1 VCGETKGALQRKQ
14 SVPSLRYV
22 GMRPTCVCVHK
33 HTLQCERLCVCM
45 RCVCVHAHVCGVC
58 VRACARVYYEEYV
71 CGVGICAFMYVGC
84 VYTGCVCV

>member
-1 VCGETKGALQRKQ
+1 
-14 SVPSLRYV
+14 
-22 GMRPTCVCVHK
+22 MCVRK

-71 CGVGICAFMYVGC
+71 RGVRDSRCMDGICAFMYIGC
-84 VYTGCVCV
+84 VYTGYVCV